1 MMNMIK
7 EGLENNGLI
16 TAFAIIGIVMY
27 IAYFLSD
34 KLTKGRV
41 HGSAI
46 AIMFGL
52 ILAYIGGVNT
62 GGEKGISDIQLF
74 SGIGLM
80 GGGML
85 RDFAIIATAFG
96 ASFSE
101 VKNGN
106 QRDYGLVFG
115 VFYSFVIGVI
125 IALCFGYRDPIALT
139 TIGGGAVTYIV
150 GPVSGTAIG
159 ASSDI
164 IALSIAVGLIKSISV
179 MILTPIFAKKIKLNN
194 PRTAMIYGGVMGTTS
209 GVAAGLAA
217 TDVKL
222 VPYGAMTATFYT
234 GLGCLLVP
242 SILFYSQRLFLS
254 VQSVL

>member
-96 ASFSE
+96 ANFSE
-101 VKNGN
+101 VKKTGIS
-106 QRDYGLVFG
+106 GITALFFG
-115 VFYSFVIGVI
+115 VFYSFVIFPNYYI
-125 IALCFGYRDPIALT
+125 LMHSIPSPWLWSLPT
-139 TIGGGAVTYIV
+139 VT
-150 GPVSGTAIG
+150 S
-159 ASSDI
+159 
-164 IALSIAVGLIKSISV
+164 
-179 MILTPIFAKKIKLNN
+179 M
-194 PRTAMIYGGVMGTTS
+194 
-209 GVAAGLAA
+209 
-217 TDVKL
+217 
-222 VPYGAMTATFYT
+222 
-234 GLGCLLVP
+234 
-242 SILFYSQRLFLS
+242 
-254 VQSVL
+254 

>member
-1 MMNMIK
+1 
-7 EGLENNGLI
+7 
-16 TAFAIIGIVMY
+16 
-27 IAYFLSD
+27 
-34 KLTKGRV
+34 
-41 HGSAI
+41 
-46 AIMFGL
+46 
-52 ILAYIGGVNT
+52 
-62 GGEKGISDIQLF
+62 
-74 SGIGLM
+74 
-80 GGGML
+80 ML

-96 ASFSE
+96 ANFSE

-115 VFYSFVIGVI
+115 VFYSFVLGVI
-125 IALCFGYRDPIALT
+125 IALCFGYRDPVALT

-179 MILTPIFAKKIKLNN
+179 MILTPVFAKKIKLNN

-242 SILFYSQRLFLS
+242 SILFYSQRLFFKCTKCFMNKRLLCS
-254 VQSVL
+254 LN

>member
-96 ASFSE
+96 ANFSE
-101 VKNGN
+101 VKKTGIS
-106 QRDYGLVFG
+106 GITALFFG

-125 IALCFGYRDPIALT
+125 IALCFGYRDPVALT
-139 TIGGGAVTYIV
+139 TIGGGAV
-150 GPVSGTAIG
+150 
-159 ASSDI
+159 
-164 IALSIAVGLIKSISV
+164 
-179 MILTPIFAKKIKLNN
+179 
-194 PRTAMIYGGVMGTTS
+194 IYGGVMGTTS

-242 SILFYSQRLFLS
+242 SILFLLTEIIF
-254 VQSVL
+254 

>member
-85 RDFAIIATAFG
+85 RDFSIIATAFG
-96 ASFSE
+96 ANFSE
-101 VKNGN
+101 VKKTGIS
-106 QRDYGLVFG
+106 GITALFFG

-125 IALCFGYRDPIALT
+125 IALCFGYRDPVALT

-150 GPVSGTAIG
+150 GPVSGTALG

-164 IALSIAVGLIKSISV
+164 IALSIAVRLIKSISV
-179 MILTPIFAKKIKLNN
+179 MILTPVFAKKIKLNN

-242 SILFYSQRLFLS
+242 SILFLLTEIIF
-254 VQSVL
+254 

>member
-80 GGGML
+80 GGGCCEILPLLLL
-85 RDFAIIATAFG
+85 RSVPILAKSKKRESA
-96 ASFSE
+96 
-101 VKNGN
+101 
-106 QRDYGLVFG
+106 GLR
-115 VFYSFVIGVI
+115 
-125 IALCFGYRDPIALT
+125 LCFLGF
-139 TIGGGAVTYIV
+139 
-150 GPVSGTAIG
+150 
-159 ASSDI
+159 
-164 IALSIAVGLIKSISV
+164 SIPL
-179 MILTPIFAKKIKLNN
+179 
-194 PRTAMIYGGVMGTTS
+194 Y
-209 GVAAGLAA
+209 
-217 TDVKL
+217 
-222 VPYGAMTATFYT
+222 
-234 GLGCLLVP
+234 
-242 SILFYSQRLFLS
+242 
-254 VQSVL
+254 